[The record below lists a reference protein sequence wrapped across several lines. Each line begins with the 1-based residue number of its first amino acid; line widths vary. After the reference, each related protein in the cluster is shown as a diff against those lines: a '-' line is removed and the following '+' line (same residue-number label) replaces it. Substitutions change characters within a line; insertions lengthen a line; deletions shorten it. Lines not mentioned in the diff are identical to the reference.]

1 VNRPARELSSI
12 WLRTPAAWMDL
23 DLDPVTR
30 AESIAALVE
39 AHAVGDRDRLREML
53 EGAAANAVSEGAVFA
68 SLFFSTAGGQAVSA
82 SLMVSVADAE
92 AEGDPDIDPDDAPAE
107 RLAIAQ
113 GLAEE
118 FRKDGAKA
126 EVRSLDAGPA
136 ARVRSRIAVDDREPP
151 TMVDLVQY
159 FVPFPVADRLAV
171 LTFSTPNIGLA
182 DAFAEVF
189 DAIGG
194 TLQWSRQN

>member
-1 VNRPARELSSI
+1 MNRPTGAVSSI
-12 WLRTPAAWMDL
+12 RLRTPAAWMDL
-23 DLDPVTR
+23 DLDPATR
-30 AESIAALVE
+30 AESNAELVE
-39 AHAVGDRDRLREML
+39 AHAMGDRDRLRAML
-53 EGAAANAVSEGAVFA
+53 EAAAANAVSEGAVFA
-68 SLFFSTAGGQAVSA
+68 SLFFRTAGGQAVSA

-92 AEGDPDIDPDDAPAE
+92 ADVEPEIDPSDAPAA
-107 RLAIAQ
+107 RRAIAE

-118 FRKDGAKA
+118 FREGNADV

-136 ARVRSRIAVDDREPP
+136 ARVRSRLAIDNGDPP

-159 FVPFPVADRLAV
+159 FVPFPTADRLAV
-171 LTFSTPNIGLA
+171 LTFSTPNLGLA